1 MKKKEKNKLLLVD
14 GENLLH
20 RSFHKFANLKASDGK
35 PSGAIFGFFKSLSSL
50 VFRFRPTN
58 LVITFD
64 NGHSSFRTSLNPNYK
79 SHRKKLGIDYESLQS
94 QKKVI
99 LKILK
104 YLGIDYIFDKNKEFN
119 YEGDDYIAYVKHKFK
134 GKIIIISSDKDFCQL
149 VCSRVKIY
157 NPSKDVLINEKNC
170 KSIMGYSA
178 LECVDYLSLVGDTSD
193 DIKGY
198 PGIGPVKARKFL
210 DDWKGIHFFLLNSN
224 NTFPGINFDTLI
236 EVYDRNTKLIDLS
249 YFIKNYPIDRIPL
262 FSRKENKDYSKKLN
276 NVFIKYSLA
285 SFRSKEFLETFKNIR
300 SWKINV

>member
-1 MKKKEKNKLLLVD
+1 MGKDKLLLVD

-35 PSGAIFGFFKSLSSL
+35 QSGAIFGFFKSLNFL
-50 VFRFRPTN
+50 VFRFRPTH

-64 NGHSSFRTSLNPNYK
+64 NGHSSFRTELNPEYK

-104 YLGIDYIFDKNKEFN
+104 YLGIDYIYDKKKQYN
-119 YEGDDYIAYVKHKFK
+119 YEGDDYIAYMKHHFK
-134 GKIIIISSDKDFCQL
+134 EKIIIISSDKDFCQL
-149 VCSRVKIY
+149 ICKRVKIY
-157 NPSKDVLINEKNC
+157 NPAKEVLINEKNC
-170 KSIMGYSA
+170 KEIMGYSA

-210 DDWKGIHFFLLNSN
+210 DAWKNINYFLLSPN
-224 NTFPGINFDTLI
+224 NIFPGIDMDELR
-236 EVYDRNTKLIDLS
+236 EVYDRNTKLINLT
-249 YFIKNYPIDRIPL
+249 YFIKNNPLKDIPL
-262 FSRKENKDYSKKLN
+262 VSRKENKDYSKKLN
-276 NVFIKYSLA
+276 KIFLEYSLA
-285 SFRSKEFLETFKNIR
+285 SFRSKEFLETFKNIQ
-300 SWKINV
+300 SWKNG